1 MVTAEGRANVGGTEQ
16 LKNDCIRLVQRG
28 QRGPE
33 SSAPA

>member
-28 QRGPE
+28 QGGPE